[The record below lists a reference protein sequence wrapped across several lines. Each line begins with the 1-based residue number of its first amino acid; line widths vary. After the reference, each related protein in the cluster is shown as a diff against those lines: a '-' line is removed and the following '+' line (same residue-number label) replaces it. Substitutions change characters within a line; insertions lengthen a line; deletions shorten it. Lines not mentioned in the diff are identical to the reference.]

1 MLSNITIA
9 HVPNDANKIALIFEN
24 LGLFKT
30 KKICVFPEFNGV
42 TRFYRAYVEV
52 EEWCDREMAYNLIKR
67 IKNPRQEARVVYNDD
82 DWWTLEETE
91 PEDLKY
97 TQNQAFEQWTT
108 KYYYEEVVKQAY
120 AVWDQEEIQSDGFEG
135 KVQFEADMAFQQ
147 MAMMV

>member
-30 KKICVFPEFNGV
+30 KKICVFPEFSGKS
-42 TRFYRAYVEV
+42 RFYRAYVEV

-67 IKNPRQEARVVYNDD
+67 IKNPRQEARVVYDDD
-82 DWWTLEETE
+82 DWWAVEETE
-91 PEDLKY
+91 TEDLKY
-97 TQNQAFEQWTT
+97 TQSQAFEQWTT
-108 KYYYEEVVKQAY
+108 NYYEEVVRQAQS
-120 AVWDQEEIQSDGFEG
+120 QEEFHSDEFEG
-135 KVQFEADMAFQQ
+135 KVQVEADMAFQQ